1 MDRSKKEQVVAQLKQ
16 CFQETQAIFV
26 ADFKCI
32 GMEAL
37 GGLRL
42 KVREV
47 GGDFQVAKN
56 TLIKLAAKETPVAQ
70 LDELMVGNNALA
82 TTTGDPAALAKVLC
96 EFAKTNDK
104 FIIKAGL
111 MGEKVLNPAQIK
123 ALASLPSREVMLGTL
138 LGTMNAVPTN
148 FVRVLAA
155 VPQKLVYAL
164 AAIRDQKEAA

>member
-1 MDRSKKEQVVAQLKQ
+1 MDRSKKEQVVAQLNQ
-16 CFQETQAIFV
+16 TFQEAQAVFV
-26 ADFKCI
+26 SDFKGI

-42 KVREV
+42 KVREA

-56 TLIKLAAKETPVAQ
+56 TLIKLAAKDTMVDQ
-70 LDELMVGNNALA
+70 LGDQMIGNNALA
-82 TTTGDPAALAKVLC
+82 FTTGDPAGLAKALT

-104 FIIKAGL
+104 FVIKAG
-111 MGEKVLNPAQIK
+111 VLGDKLLNQAQIK

-138 LGTMNAVPTN
+138 LGTMNAVPTG